1 MRVLGIDPGLRRCG
15 FAVLER
21 RDRVTRPVSYGTV
34 VTGAGPVAT
43 RLAEL
48 AERLRTVIRDH
59 QPDVAAI
66 EQLFVNRNLRTVMTV
81 GQASGV
87 ALLVAAESGLL
98 IASYTPTQIKVA
110 VTGSGNAPKS
120 QVGFMVKAMV
130 GLPAPARPADSADAI
145 AVALCHL
152 QHTDSPHPEGAPVSV
167 EDEWLRR
174 AAPTSPSLASKL
186 PARTATLPRPA
197 RTPLPPP
204 VSQAAPATPPAATPP
219 APPAPSSQDER
230 GRHERG
236 DAHDGPAAA
245 GPADHGAASAEQPLD
260 PEAPDQPRGR
270 HEARPDQDAR
280 PDQQEPAP

>member
-21 RDRVTRPVSYGTV
+21 GDRATHPVTYGTV

-48 AERLRTVIRDH
+48 AERLRIVIRDYT
-59 QPDVAAI
+59 PDVAAI
-66 EQLFVNRNLRTVMTV
+66 EQVFVNRNLRTVMTV

-87 ALLVAAESGLL
+87 ALLVAAEAGLL
-98 IASYTPTQIKVA
+98 IASYTPTQIKLA
-110 VTGSGNAPKS
+110 VTGTGSAPKS

-152 QHTDSPHPEGAPVSV
+152 QHAGAPHPAGAPVSV
-167 EDEWLRR
+167 EEQWLRR
-174 AAPTSPSLASKL
+174 AAPTSPSLAGGDGPGSIRTRRALTPL
-186 PARTATLPRPA
+186 PGDIAAEDPRPA
-197 RTPLPPP
+197 AEDARPADRVPT
-204 VSQAAPATPPAATPP
+204 QDAPAGTHEGAHAAGGGYVATT
-219 APPAPSSQDER
+219 AEER

-236 DAHDGPAAA
+236 DGDAQEG
-245 GPADHGAASAEQPLD
+245 SAP
-260 PEAPDQPRGR
+260 
-270 HEARPDQDAR
+270 
-280 PDQQEPAP
+280 